1 MSSETQTMT
10 TPEIIDNQTNLPT
23 NQIEIPTIQPVPIP
37 PVDDTTIPTIV
48 EQSEI
53 TNASQSFESM
63 LFNKRNLSLLVFFVI
78 VYIVSYYLLGKFY
91 NKPSSENTGISL
103 TLSRIL
109 DVIVLIAVFS
119 YLVIYFFATSMEEN
133 QTNMKNIYNESV
145 EYVQSPFSLLTTAL
159 FLFVFYLSVYL
170 FRIPMTSET
179 KPTTVSFIENI
190 TWLAFVINVFVVFF
204 KYVLGIS
211 FDDILQ
217 SLRLNVE
224 KEVPV
229 PEPELPVSV
238 DEVFNVSNNLYA
250 YDDAQAV
257 CSALGA
263 KLATYDQVEESY
275 NNGGEWCNYGWSEGQ
290 MALFPTQKETWN
302 KLQETP
308 EYKNNCGRPGVNGG
322 FIGNPNVK
330 FGINCFG
337 KKPEPTQQ
345 DKDRLMMKQTNIF
358 PQSQKD
364 KELEEKIQYW
374 KDNASELLKLNSFS
388 RNTWSKY

>member
-1 MSSETQTMT
+1 MSTTTETQNINNTEVIENTTELPTT
-10 TPEIIDNQTNLPT
+10 TPIIDTPIENETTQQDNTSQT
-23 NQIEIPTIQPVPIP
+23 
-37 PVDDTTIPTIV
+37 
-48 EQSEI
+48 
-53 TNASQSFESM
+53 FESM
-63 LFNKRNLSLLVFFVI
+63 LFNKQNLSLLVFFVL
-78 VYIVSYYLLGKFY
+78 VYVVSYYLLGKFY
-91 NKPSSENTGISL
+91 QKPSSENSGIALS
-103 TLSRIL
+103 LSRIL
-109 DVIVLIAVFS
+109 DTIILFAVFAFII
-119 YLVIYFFATSMEEN
+119 IYFFTTSMEQN
-133 QTNMKNIYNESV
+133 QANLKEYYDEAST
-145 EYVQSPFSLLTTAL
+145 YVQNPLSLITTTL
-159 FLFVFYLSVYL
+159 FLFVFYLSIYL
-170 FRIPMTSET
+170 FRIPMTSDT
-179 KPTTVSFIENI
+179 KPTTVSLIENI
-190 TWLAFVINVFVVFF
+190 TWLAFVINAFIVFF

-211 FDDILQ
+211 FEDILQ
-217 SLRLNVE
+217 SLKLNVE

-337 KKPEPTQQ
+337 KKPEPTQE